1 MNLFCK
7 SVLVPR
13 QLILAVV
20 GLFLLSNNSI
30 AQNTIEPYFP
40 DLSEGIAA
48 SETCSNYEGYSIN
61 LIEKEGNQQFDLYK
75 NANCK
80 GPKNYSLVLG
90 IEASIAGIWQNFLV
104 FDEGTDVNGHNLRL
118 VSLTKS
124 EEFYTLAFEGDAPRF
139 ENKKIIYFAPSE
151 EKATTKQCNL
161 LGIDFKDLKENSA
174 DVLIGHQ
181 FEFLLETKKSV
192 PVKGQYTCY
201 AVQ

>member
-30 AQNTIEPYFP
+30 AQNMIEPYFP
-40 DLSEGIAA
+40 GLSEGTAV
-48 SETCSNYEGYSIN
+48 SETCSNYEGYPIDI
-61 LIEKEGNQQFDLYK
+61 IEKEGDQQFDLYK
-75 NANCK
+75 NADCK
-80 GPKNYSLVLG
+80 GSKTYSLVLG
-90 IEASIAGIWQNFLV
+90 IEASLAGIWQNFLV

-118 VSLTKS
+118 VSTVKS
-124 EEFYTLAFEGDAPRF
+124 EEVYTLAFEGDSPRF

-151 EKATTKQCNL
+151 EEATAKQCNA

-174 DVLIGHQ
+174 GVLIGHQ
-181 FEFLLETKKSV
+181 FEFLPETKKSV